1 MFECLP
7 LEPDARATGFPLN
20 HKDELVTDL
29 AMAASSS
36 SSASVTPEAAQP
48 AARHRRRARA
58 RSHQLQRIGD
68 AKQLDELRVLAE
80 RMVVFYRWSR
90 ARREGRLWL
99 ARRLGALQTRFAPV
113 LDPPVR
119 ADATATALFTRLL
132 LPPMRADITAT
143 ALSALLLPP
152 PV

>member
-1 MFECLP
+1 M
-7 LEPDARATGFPLN
+7 
-20 HKDELVTDL
+20 
-29 AMAASSS
+29 
-36 SSASVTPEAAQP
+36 TPEAAQP

-119 ADATATALFTRLL
+119 ADTTATALFAAAPLLLVQADATATALFT
-132 LPPMRADITAT
+132 
-143 ALSALLLPP
+143 LSLPP